1 MRLIKRL
8 IELAFVILIIS
19 LFMKNKD
26 IELSIN
32 YFGLKEPIKLAFWEL
47 VTLCVSLGIIIAAI
61 GDFITQ
67 LKWVRERR
75 RMIKTDREHQGEVKG
90 LNTRISDLESENQR
104 LQNDLEQKNSRIA
117 QMERSTTEIHSSAS
131 DGSLSEA

>member
-47 VTLCVSLGIIIAAI
+47 VTLCVSVGIIIAAL

-75 RMIKTDREHQGEVKG
+75 RMVKTDREHQGDVAR
-90 LNTRISDLESENQR
+90 LNEKIADLESHVQR
-104 LQNDLEQKNSRIA
+104 IQKELDQKNARIAELEQDLP
-117 QMERSTTEIHSSAS
+117 S
-131 DGSLSEA
+131 DCVRRHFQLSI

>member
-47 VTLCVSLGIIIAAI
+47 VTLCVSVGIIIAAL

-75 RMIKTDREHQGEVKG
+75 RMVKTDRETSGRCGSFKRKDCRSGIACPENPKRIRPEERKDRRVR
-90 LNTRISDLESENQR
+90 TRSPSDCVRRHFQ
-104 LQNDLEQKNSRIA
+104 
-117 QMERSTTEIHSSAS
+117 
-131 DGSLSEA
+131 LSI

>member
-32 YFGLKEPIKLAFWEL
+32 YFGLKEPIKLAFWEM
-47 VTLCVSLGIIIAAI
+47 VTLCVSVGIIIAAL

-75 RMIKTDREHQGEVKG
+75 RMVKTDREHLGDVAR
-90 LNTRISDLESENQR
+90 LNEKISDLESHLQR
-104 LQNDLEQKNSRIA
+104 IQKELDKKNARIA
-117 QMERSTTEIHSSAS
+117 ELEKDPPQIESGATSSFPS
-131 DGSLSEA
+131 DT